1 MRSILDIFGKS
12 PFGPLQDHMAKISEC
27 VEKIEPLFDAV
38 YKEDQEAVEEIAR
51 EISKLEYEADQIK
64 NEVRDHL
71 PKSIFMPV
79 NRSDLLGVL
88 SSQDTICDTAEDV
101 AVLLTLRKMTMPE
114 SIKEDFRKL
123 LESVMKTFRLAVQM
137 INELDNLVEA
147 SFGGPEAEKV
157 MNMINQIG
165 ELEHRTDKIEKGV
178 IKGFFKI
185 EDQLKPVALF
195 WWLRILK
202 NVGNI
207 ANSSEKMGNRL
218 RLVISKM

>member
-88 SSQDTICDTAEDV
+88 SSQDTICDTSEDV